1 MATNHILSPRLALA
15 ICTALTPA
23 TAALAG
29 GNDLS
34 ALEKLLG
41 EPVTT
46 SATGK
51 PERVSEVPVNM
62 DIVSADAI
70 RRAGITSVADLP
82 RVLKGLA
89 GVDVQQVS
97 QGVYNVGI
105 HGYNGAFSNRILV
118 LVNGRQVYL
127 DHYGYTQ
134 WAAIPVEIA
143 EIQQVEVVKGPN
155 SALFGLNAANGV
167 INIIT
172 RNPLSEDVGAVNMT
186 IGTDGYRGGSAVV
199 TAHPNSQSA
208 IRLSAGGFHASD
220 FDLSGSD
227 TSTTRIDPER
237 TSVAVDGRYA
247 LDGKTEIALEGT
259 RTTSQGIELNPGYSA
274 VAGQYKTWSAKLSG
288 KTDLGG
294 VLLDGQIYHNDLSY
308 HEADGTSSAA
318 GASPRFDNGVTVAN
332 SSAQFKLA
340 PAHSMRAAL
349 EYRHNTM
356 DSTPT
361 AGGTVGYDIYAASLM
376 WDWQVTDRLSATNSV
391 RIDQMELFRKGT
403 LDSATTLTND
413 MWDRSLTN
421 IAFNSGLVFRATD
434 TDTLRLSAG
443 RAVQAPS
450 LVDLG
455 FLAVQSMGSSL
466 MVISGNPNVKPTS
479 VSSIEG
485 GWDRQIPAWNAKLRL
500 SAYAQQTRDISG
512 SGGGSVG
519 GGDVTTGGVPPDGGT
534 GVGGTTGTTGTS
546 VSMSGNIGNSR
557 AWGIETGL
565 EGTLDSGLRWGA
577 NYSFAHLKD
586 DPDAGYTMYSADAT
600 PQHSV
605 TLKLGRDI
613 GDWSLDGQVH
623 YISEIFQITGS
634 GGTNTV
640 TKLPDYVSSDVRVG
654 YHLSEATEVSLTGL
668 TLFHSNLKEDS
679 GPGVESQARLSLTTR
694 F

>member
-1 MATNHILSPRLALA
+1 MATNRILSPRLALA

-29 GNDLS
+29 GSDLS

-51 PERVSEVPVNM
+51 PERASEAPVNM

-70 RRAGITSVADLP
+70 RRAGITSIADLP

-89 GVDVQQVS
+89 GVNVQQVS

-134 WAAIPVEIA
+134 WAAIPVEVA

-172 RNPLSEDVGAVNMT
+172 RNPLNEDVGAVNMT

-199 TAHPNSQSA
+199 TTHPSSQSA
-208 IRLSAGGFHASD
+208 IRLSAGGFRASD
-220 FDLSGSD
+220 FDLSSSD

-247 LDGKTEIALEGT
+247 LDDKTEFALEGT
-259 RTTSQGIELNPGYSA
+259 RTTSQGIELNPGYST

-288 KTDLGG
+288 KTDVNG
-294 VLLDGQIYHNDLSY
+294 VLLDGQVYHNDLSY
-308 HEADGTSSAA
+308 HEADGTSTAV

-332 SSAQFKLA
+332 ASAQFKLA

-361 AGGTVGYDIYAASLM
+361 EGGTVGYDIYAASLM

-391 RIDQMELFRKGT
+391 RVDQMELFRKGA

-479 VSSIEG
+479 VTSIEG

-519 GGDVTTGGVPPDGGT
+519 GGAAGDPTAGGAPPDSGT
-534 GVGGTTGTTGTS
+534 STGASSTS

-557 AWGIETGL
+557 AWGIEAGL
-565 EGTLDSGLRWGA
+565 EGTMDNGLRWGA

-586 DPDAGYTMYSADAT
+586 DPDDGYTLYSADAT

-605 TLKLGRDI
+605 NLKLGRDI
-613 GDWSLDGQVH
+613 GNWSLDGQVH

-640 TKLPDYVSSDVRVG
+640 TKLPDYVSGDVRVG
-654 YHLSEATEVSLTGL
+654 YHLSDATEVSLTGL